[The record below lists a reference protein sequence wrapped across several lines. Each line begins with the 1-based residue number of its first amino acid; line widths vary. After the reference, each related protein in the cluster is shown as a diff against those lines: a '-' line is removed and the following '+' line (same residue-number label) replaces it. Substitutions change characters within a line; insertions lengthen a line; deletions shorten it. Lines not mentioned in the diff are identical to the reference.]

1 MGVSNKSSL
10 KQPPLFAKF
19 LLPLCLAI
27 LGPALID
34 PPGAEEKHPI
44 AAHGNHELHPAL
56 GMSLF
61 AAEPAVVDPVAMTFD
76 EHGRVYVVE
85 MRDYPSGIGPDRR
98 PGGTVRLLE
107 DENGDGQID
116 KATLFAEWLSFPTS
130 VAPWN
135 GGILVTAPPEI
146 LFLKDTDA
154 DGKADVREV
163 LFSGFRLGVTD
174 SNVSGLRWGLD
185 NRVHGV
191 NGGNGGA
198 ISSSRKPG
206 ASVSLRDFDFSFDPV
221 TGDFTTTYQSSGG
234 FGLVFDDW
242 GRSFATI
249 STIFSIAFCPSA
261 ICNVFRAC
269 HRSRPPSAFRT
280 TERCLASTPSPRP
293 KLASIILNRPVI
305 SRPPA
310 GWATS
315 ATRSIPVT
323 CAAASWSVMS
333 PLISCIAMFSS
344 KTGQV
349 LSRKGLPMN
358 KRRSSSPAATMPFD
372 RLAPSRAR
380 MARFI

>member
-1 MGVSNKSSL
+1 M
-10 KQPPLFAKF
+10 
-19 LLPLCLAI
+19 
-27 LGPALID
+27 
-34 PPGAEEKHPI
+34 
-44 AAHGNHELHPAL
+44 
-56 GMSLF
+56 
-61 AAEPAVVDPVAMTFD
+61 
-76 EHGRVYVVE
+76 
-85 MRDYPSGIGPDRR
+85 
-98 PGGTVRLLE
+98 
-107 DENGDGQID
+107 
-116 KATLFAEWLSFPTS
+116 
-130 VAPWN
+130 
-135 GGILVTAPPEI
+135 TAPPEI

-242 GRSFATI
+242 GRSFATHNINHLQHRILPVRYLQRFPGLPPVETTVSI
-249 STIFSIAFCPSA
+249 S
-261 ICNVFRAC
+261 
-269 HRSRPPSAFRT
+269 T

-310 GWATS
+310 VCYVGNSIYPGDLRGSVLVCDVAANLVHRDVLVENGPSFVAKRSADEQTQEFFASRDNAFRPIGAESGSGWRA
-315 ATRSIPVT
+315 
-323 CAAASWSVMS
+323 
-333 PLISCIAMFSS
+333 
-344 KTGQV
+344 
-349 LSRKGLPMN
+349 LS
-358 KRRSSSPAATMPFD
+358 D
-372 RLAPSRAR
+372 
-380 MARFI
+380 